1 MCCCSR
7 RWQTLVH
14 WTSSNNKN
22 QVMDKIAVFPGS
34 FDPFTVGHESIV
46 RRALALFDRVIIAVG
61 ENAEKKN
68 LFSIEM
74 RLKMISKVF
83 HGESR
88 VEITRFTGLT
98 VEFCRK
104 HNARYI
110 VRGLRTAVDFE
121 YERAMGHMNWK
132 MAPEID
138 TVFLLTSTEHTP
150 VNSTI
155 VRDIIKHGGDA
166 SMFVPS
172 SINISDYLEN

>member
-1 MCCCSR
+1 
-7 RWQTLVH
+7 
-14 WTSSNNKN
+14 
-22 QVMDKIAVFPGS
+22 MDKIAVFPGS

-74 RLKMISKVF
+74 RLKMIAKVF
-83 HGESR
+83 EGESR

>member
-1 MCCCSR
+1 M
-7 RWQTLVH
+7 
-14 WTSSNNKN
+14 N
-22 QVMDKIAVFPGS
+22 KIAVFPGS

-46 RRALALFDRVIIAVG
+46 KRALQLFDKVIIAVG

-68 LFSIEM
+68 LFSITNRM
-74 RLKMISKVF
+74 KMISKVF
-83 HGESR
+83 EGESR
-88 VEITRFTGLT
+88 VEVTRYSGLT

-110 VRGLRTAVDFE
+110 LRGLRTAADFE

-150 VNSTI
+150 INSTI
-155 VRDIIKHGGDA
+155 VRDIIKNGGDVSA
-166 SMFVPS
+166 FVPS
-172 SINISDYLEN
+172 VINISGYLEK

>member
-1 MCCCSR
+1 
-7 RWQTLVH
+7 
-14 WTSSNNKN
+14 
-22 QVMDKIAVFPGS
+22 MDKIAVFPGS

-46 RRALALFDRVIIAVG
+46 KRALELFDRVIIAVG

-74 RLKMISKVF
+74 RLRMIAKVF
-83 HGESR
+83 EGESR
-88 VEITRFTGLT
+88 VEITRFSGLT
-98 VEFCRK
+98 VEFCRR

-172 SINISDYLEN
+172 SINISDYLER

>member
-1 MCCCSR
+1 
-7 RWQTLVH
+7 
-14 WTSSNNKN
+14 
-22 QVMDKIAVFPGS
+22 MDKIAVFPGS

-46 RRALALFDRVIIAVG
+46 SRALELFDRVIIAVG

-83 HGESR
+83 QGENR
-88 VEITRFTGLT
+88 VEITRFSGLT
-98 VEFCRK
+98 VEFCRR

-110 VRGLRTAVDFE
+110 VRGLRTAADFE

-166 SMFVPS
+166 SMFVPA
-172 SINISDYLEN
+172 SIKISDYLER

>member
-1 MCCCSR
+1 
-7 RWQTLVH
+7 
-14 WTSSNNKN
+14 
-22 QVMDKIAVFPGS
+22 MDKIAVFPGS

-46 RRALALFDRVIIAVG
+46 KRALLLFDRVIIAVG

-74 RLKMISKVF
+74 RMKMISKVF
-83 HGESR
+83 AGESS
-88 VEITRFTGLT
+88 VEITRFSGLT
-98 VEFCRK
+98 VEFCRR

-166 SMFVPS
+166 SMFVPA
-172 SINISDYLEN
+172 SINISDYLGK

>member
-1 MCCCSR
+1 
-7 RWQTLVH
+7 
-14 WTSSNNKN
+14 
-22 QVMDKIAVFPGS
+22 MDKIAVFPGS
-34 FDPFTVGHESIV
+34 FDPFTIGHESIV
-46 RRALALFDRVIIAVG
+46 MRALPLFDRVIIAVG

-74 RLKMISKVF
+74 RLKMISRVF
-83 HGESR
+83 EGESR
-88 VEITRFTGLT
+88 VEVERFSGLT
-98 VEFCRK
+98 VEFCRS

-110 VRGLRTAVDFE
+110 VRGLRTAADFE

-155 VRDIIKHGGDA
+155 VRDIIKHGGDV
-166 SMFVPS
+166 SMFVPA
-172 SINISDYLEN
+172 SIRISDYLGK

>member
-1 MCCCSR
+1 M
-7 RWQTLVH
+7 
-14 WTSSNNKN
+14 N
-22 QVMDKIAVFPGS
+22 KIAVFPGS
-34 FDPFTVGHESIV
+34 FDPFTVGHEALV
-46 RRALALFDRVIIAVG
+46 KRALPLFDKVIIAVG

-74 RLKMISKVF
+74 RIRMISKVF
-83 HGESR
+83 DGESR
-88 VEITRFTGLT
+88 VEITRFNGLT
-98 VEFCRK
+98 VDFCRS

-110 VRGLRTAVDFE
+110 IRGLRTAADFE

-138 TVFLLTSTEHTP
+138 TIFLLTSTEHTP

-155 VRDIIKHGGDA
+155 VREIIRYGGDA

-172 SINISDYLEN
+172 SIDINDYLGK

>member
-1 MCCCSR
+1 
-7 RWQTLVH
+7 
-14 WTSSNNKN
+14 
-22 QVMDKIAVFPGS
+22 MDKIAVFPGS

-46 RRALALFDRVIIAVG
+46 RRALDLFDRVIIAVG

-83 HGESR
+83 QGENR
-88 VEITRFTGLT
+88 VEITRFSGLT
-98 VEFCRK
+98 VEFCRR
-104 HNARYI
+104 HNASYI
-110 VRGLRTAVDFE
+110 VRGLRTAADFE

-166 SMFVPS
+166 SMFVPA
-172 SINISDYLEN
+172 SINISDYLEK

>member
-1 MCCCSR
+1 
-7 RWQTLVH
+7 
-14 WTSSNNKN
+14 
-22 QVMDKIAVFPGS
+22 MDKIAVFPGS

-61 ENAEKKN
+61 VNAEKKN
-68 LFSIEM
+68 LFSIDM

-83 HGESR
+83 EGESR
-88 VEITRFTGLT
+88 VEVTRFSGLT
-98 VEFCRK
+98 VAFCRRY
-104 HNARYI
+104 NARYI
-110 VRGLRTAVDFE
+110 VRGLRTAADFE

-166 SMFVPS
+166 SMFVPA
-172 SINISDYLEN
+172 SIKISDYLEK

>member
-1 MCCCSR
+1 M
-7 RWQTLVH
+7 
-14 WTSSNNKN
+14 N
-22 QVMDKIAVFPGS
+22 KIAVFPGS
-34 FDPFTVGHESIV
+34 FDPFTVGHEALV
-46 RRALALFDRVIIAVG
+46 KRALPLFDKVIIAVG

-74 RLKMISKVF
+74 RLSMISKVF
-83 HGESR
+83 EGESR
-88 VEITRFTGLT
+88 VEITRFSGLT
-98 VEFCRK
+98 VDFCRS

-110 VRGLRTAVDFE
+110 IRGLRTAADFE

-138 TVFLLTSTEHTP
+138 TIFLLTSTDHTP

-155 VRDIIKHGGDA
+155 VREIIRYGGDA

-172 SINISDYLEN
+172 SIDINDYLGK